1 MPTRRSDI
9 KFRITDLDS
18 PGSSAGDGSPS
29 RDTDLLLRPD
39 RVGLVH
45 DWLPVYA
52 GAERVLEQML
62 HVFPESALY
71 SLIDFVPPEQR
82 DFLQGRPVETSF
94 IQRLPFARRHYRHYL
109 PLAPMAIEQF
119 DLSEHDVV
127 ISSSYAV
134 AKGVLTRPDQLHISY
149 VHSPIR
155 YAWDL
160 YHQYMEQGRFGWLRG
175 MLARMVLHYMRL
187 YDVSTAPRVDLFV
200 ANSQYVARRIWK
212 TYRRPAAVIY
222 PPVDVD
228 RFELQPEKDSFY
240 LTMSRLVPYKRID
253 LIVEAFSEMPDKE
266 LVVIGDGPEY
276 DAIERLA
283 GPNVTMLGYQP
294 DDAVTYYMQNAR
306 AFVFA
311 AEEDFGIVPV
321 EAQACGTPVI
331 AYGRGGTQETV
342 VPGTTGVFF
351 AEQTVEHIKAAVD
364 EFERIEHQLDPD
376 AIRAQAERFSIPVF
390 QNAFSHFV
398 HTAYADFIDGF
409 APDDDDRWGQDAPIF
424 ESPNLSLHP

>member
-1 MPTRRSDI
+1 MPTRRNDI

-266 LVVIGDGPEY
+266 LVVIGDG
-276 DAIERLA
+276 
-283 GPNVTMLGYQP
+283 
-294 DDAVTYYMQNAR
+294 
-306 AFVFA
+306 
-311 AEEDFGIVPV
+311 
-321 EAQACGTPVI
+321 
-331 AYGRGGTQETV
+331 
-342 VPGTTGVFF
+342 
-351 AEQTVEHIKAAVD
+351 
-364 EFERIEHQLDPD
+364 
-376 AIRAQAERFSIPVF
+376 
-390 QNAFSHFV
+390 
-398 HTAYADFIDGF
+398 
-409 APDDDDRWGQDAPIF
+409 
-424 ESPNLSLHP
+424 